1 MELGIP
7 VAICAVEELGTAALC
22 SKEVLCPVVE
32 LDAVE
37 LLLPLDPSFLPC
49 VELVNK
55 TKTIFVFHS
64 FTTGYQIDE
73 CSAGGKPR
81 GNKEDVK
88 LITKTINKL

>member
-1 MELGIP
+1 M
-7 VAICAVEELGTAALC
+7 AICAVEELGTAVLC

-55 TKTIFVFHS
+55 TIFVSYS
-64 FTTGYQIDE
+64 FTIGYHIDE

-81 GNKEDVK
+81 GNKEDVN
-88 LITKTINKL
+88 LTTKTINKL

>member
-7 VAICAVEELGTAALC
+7 VAVEELGTAALC

-55 TKTIFVFHS
+55 TKTIFIFHS
-64 FTTGYQIDE
+64 FTIGYQIDE

-81 GNKEDVK
+81 GNKEDVN